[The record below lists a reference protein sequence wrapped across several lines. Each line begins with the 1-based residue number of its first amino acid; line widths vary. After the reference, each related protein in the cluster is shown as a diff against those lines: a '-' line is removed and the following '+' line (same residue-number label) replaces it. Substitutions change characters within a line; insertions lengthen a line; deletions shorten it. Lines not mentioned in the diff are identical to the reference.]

1 MNRHQQKAWFTLVG
15 FAVNAAAVA
24 AIAAV
29 LPTDDPANVEFLG
42 LGIYQIQAY
51 GLWLG
56 VFAAVIAV
64 GDYLFRKRRGD
75 ILDERDRQ
83 ICQNAT
89 VAAIKVFGIAFGV
102 TCGTLV
108 LIFGPLQISFPAI
121 WVGGPLLIGAMVVF
135 EGAYSVSILCQ
146 YGRQGG
152 AHE

>member
-15 FAVNAAAVA
+15 FAVNAAAAGV
-24 AIAAV
+24 IAAL

-89 VAAIKVFGIAFGV
+89 VAATEVFWIAFGV
-102 TCGTLV
+102 ACAALV
-108 LIFGPLQISFPAI
+108 LVFGPLQISFPAV
-121 WVGGPLLIGAMVVF
+121 WVVGPLVIGGLVIF
-135 EGAYSVSILCQ
+135 WGAYSISILYQ
-146 YGRQGG
+146 YGRQGDR
-152 AHE
+152 HE

>member
-15 FAVNAAAVA
+15 FAANAAAAGV
-24 AIAAV
+24 IAAL

-56 VFAAVIAV
+56 VFAAVIAI

-75 ILDERDRQ
+75 ILDERDRR
-83 ICQNAT
+83 IRQNAM
-89 VAAIKVFGIAFGV
+89 AAATEVFWIAFGAA
-102 TCGTLV
+102 CGAMVLV
-108 LIFGPLQISFPAI
+108 LGPLKISFPAI
-121 WVGGPLLIGAMVVF
+121 WVVGPLLIGGLVIF
-135 EGAYSVSILCQ
+135 WSAYSVSILVQ

-152 AHE
+152 THE